1 MKSFLKSEY
10 FRNAAT
16 LLSGNVLAQILMVVL
31 LPVLS
36 RIYSPEH
43 FGVYSAFL
51 AVISVMVIAATGR
64 YELAI
69 MLQKKEEEAF
79 KFAALSTRMVV
90 GVTFLFA
97 LLLLALYSSGLIAQ
111 FYDLRVELIF
121 FLPLGLFI
129 HAAIKPVSYLNNF
142 LKSYKRMSFSKM
154 TGSITNGLVSLV
166 LGWTGWLFTG
176 LIVGKILG
184 WLVEYLNLL
193 LPIRKAF
200 AQAFINNRLRFSYSS
215 LKQYAN
221 FPKYSIPEGLI
232 NMGFKQIPV
241 LAVTAYFSLEMAG
254 QLGMANSIISLPITV
269 LSMAFGQVFFQKA
282 SQLKPSDTAA
292 MQKLVLNNTGFLLAI
307 ATIPTVILMIWG
319 PQLFVFVLGDKWFQ
333 AGKIARWIM
342 PFYFVTLTKAP
353 ISSLV
358 DIKNKI
364 HRNILFEIGYLLLT
378 CTAFFLAWYFDDATL
393 GIQLFG
399 VSCAVLGVFQW
410 GWFYS
415 LCRVGERW

>member
-1 MKSFLKSEY
+1 
-10 FRNAAT
+10 
-16 LLSGNVLAQILMVVL
+16 MVIL

-79 KFAALSTRMVV
+79 KFSTLSSRIVL
-90 GVTFLFA
+90 GFTFLFA
-97 LLLLALYSSGLIAQ
+97 LLLLALYSSGVIAQ

-121 FLPLGLFI
+121 FLPLGLLI

-154 TGSITNGLVSLV
+154 SGSITNGLVSLA

-193 LPIRKAF
+193 LPIRKPF
-200 AQAFINNRLRFSYSS
+200 AQAFKNNRLRFSQSS

-221 FPKYSIPEGLI
+221 FPKYSIPEGLL

-241 LAVTAYFSLEMAG
+241 LTVTAYFSLEMAG

-282 SQLKPSDTAA
+282 SQLPPNASTA

-307 ATIPTVILMIWG
+307 ATFPTIILMAWG
-319 PQLFVFVLGDKWFQ
+319 PQLFAFVLGEKWFQ
-333 AGKIARWIM
+333 AGEIARWIM

-364 HRNILFEIGYLLLT
+364 QRNILFEMTYLLLT
-378 CTAFFLAWYFDDATL
+378 SAAFFLAWYFEDAML

-399 VSCAVLGVFQW
+399 ISCAILGVFQW
-410 GWFYS
+410 WWFYS